1 MKKRI
6 FAVITLLALIMFAGC
21 KKKQDPTPVVN
32 YVRRDELTSTELP
45 DSFEVNPP
53 FFKVTNENNGAVV
66 YMLGSMHIG
75 KPEAVYPEKLVSALD
90 ECDTLA
96 VEVDVIAFNNDLA
109 AAMDAMSVMFC
120 SPGTTFADYMGDDYD
135 RIVQKFTEKGLY
147 DPRFEVYIPS
157 LWSSL
162 WSNAQSA
169 ECGYDSNRGTDMLL
183 LSYAK
188 GQGKKID
195 EIETAK
201 EQYQVEANISAE
213 LQTLMLN
220 LTVEMTAEE
229 AQEQLDQL
237 YDAWRTADMETLIA
251 MAEEEETDSGLTD
264 ELKADY
270 DRYYDDMYTKRQVK
284 MADYV
289 INKLQTGGKTFMV
302 VGAMHYAAPPS
313 ILDNLA
319 EAGYTVEVLN

>member
-1 MKKRI
+1 
-6 FAVITLLALIMFAGC
+6 
-21 KKKQDPTPVVN
+21 
-32 YVRRDELTSTELP
+32 
-45 DSFEVNPP
+45 
-53 FFKVTNENNGAVV
+53 
-66 YMLGSMHIG
+66 
-75 KPEAVYPEKLVSALD
+75 
-90 ECDTLA
+90 
-96 VEVDVIAFNNDLA
+96 
-109 AAMDAMSVMFC
+109 
-120 SPGTTFADYMGDDYD
+120 MGGDYD
-135 RIVQKFTEKGLY
+135 DIVRKFTEKGLY

-162 WSNAQSA
+162 WSNALAA

-220 LTVEMTAEE
+220 MTVEMTAEE
-229 AQEQLDQL
+229 AQEQFDLM
-237 YDAWRTADMETLIA
+237 YDAWRSADMETLIA

-289 INKLQTGGKTFMV
+289 INKLQTGGKTFVV